1 MTKFLCPHRDSTSGL
16 LHSSPENA
24 NHMVRYVVCV
34 QLNTDWTQVEVI
46 TLVND
51 GTGLGFGIIGGKS
64 TGVVVKTILPG
75 GVADRVNNSLPG
87 SAAVVISNII
97 FLSSSTKSVD

>member
-1 MTKFLCPHRDSTSGL
+1 M
-16 LHSSPENA
+16 
-24 NHMVRYVVCV
+24 

-75 GVADRVNNSLPG
+75 GVAERVC
-87 SAAVVISNII
+87 
-97 FLSSSTKSVD
+97 LSENVKVFYYLL